1 MRSKP
6 ATQCIAWRNRMRTQH
21 PNLWHPIRFAIML
34 IVLAWTIYGVCYE
47 PPTDIFG
54 VIWVAMLVTA
64 LVPSPLF
71 LKSTSVAI
79 LVIASI
85 GDLFTPYAHLGNSL
99 PAQLYAYGM
108 LAYSTNAIIVATLL
122 TYYVV
127 NILLIDPPGPN
138 TNPVAMVSM
147 YAMVLLLGRA
157 LSWSEKTT
165 QKSFEAAQNKNRL
178 QELESRAR
186 IADAIH
192 DAVTG
197 DLSAASFVA
206 QRHIG
211 GNSSSPGVAA
221 DPANATTTT
230 ATTTADAED
239 WRQINEYILSALT
252 NVHRVIDELNMD
264 ATTLPGDADGE
275 ALANLLRATLDDG
288 DRRLRKLGFHIT
300 SIQHCA
306 GGKPSASQAI
316 AELANNLL
324 REIYANIARHAAP
337 GSKVDLS
344 VMLRPNAI
352 EITQINPMKEDMAG
366 ADELNNELPGG
377 HGLASFKKQLESHE
391 GTLTTSAQDGSW
403 TLFAYI
409 PVTVIDDSPGL
420 LEQVQV

>member
-6 ATQCIAWRNRMRTQH
+6 ATQYIAWRNRMRTQH

-197 DLSAASFVA
+197 DLSAATFVA

-275 ALANLLRATLDDG
+275 ALANLLR
-288 DRRLRKLGFHIT
+288 
-300 SIQHCA
+300 
-306 GGKPSASQAI
+306 
-316 AELANNLL
+316 
-324 REIYANIARHAAP
+324 EIYANIARHAAP

-366 ADELNNELPGG
+366 ADERDDELPGG
-377 HGLASFKKQLESHE
+377 HGLASFKKQLESYQ
-391 GTLTTSAQDGSW
+391 GMLTTSAQDGSW

>member
-6 ATQCIAWRNRMRTQH
+6 VARYIAWRNRVRTLH
-21 PNLWHPIRFAIML
+21 PNLWHPIRITIML
-34 IVLAWTIYGVCYE
+34 IVLAWTVYGVYYE
-47 PPTDIFG
+47 PPTDISG
-54 VIWVAMLVTA
+54 VVWIAMLVAT
-64 LVPSPLF
+64 LVVSPLF
-71 LKSTSVAI
+71 PKSMSVTI
-79 LVIASI
+79 IVIAYA
-85 GDLFTPYAHLGNSL
+85 GDLFTSYASSGNSL
-99 PAQLYAYGM
+99 PTHLYAYGM
-108 LAYSTNAIIVATLL
+108 LAYSTNVIIAAALF

-127 NILLIDPPGPN
+127 AILLISPPGPG
-138 TNPVAMVSM
+138 TNPVSMISM

-165 QKSFEAAQNKNRL
+165 RKRFEAAQNKNRL

-197 DLSAASFVA
+197 DLSAAAFVA
-206 QRHIG
+206 QRHVG
-211 GNSSSPGVAA
+211 GVSDSPSAA
-221 DPANATTTT
+221 ATGPVS
-230 ATTTADAED
+230 AADAED
-239 WRQINEYILSALT
+239 WRQINEYVLSALT

-264 ATTLPGDADGE
+264 ATVLPGDADGE
-275 ALANLLRATLDDG
+275 ALANLLRTTMDDG
-288 DRRLRKLGFHIT
+288 DRRLRKLGFAIT
-300 SIQHCA
+300 SIRHCA
-306 GGKPSASQAI
+306 GGKPSASRET

-324 REIYANIARHAAP
+324 REIYANIARHAAL

-352 EITQINPMKEDMAG
+352 EITQINPMKEGIAG
-366 ADELNNELPGG
+366 ADGHDNELPGG
-377 HGLASFKKQLESHE
+377 HGLASFKKQLESHQ

-420 LEQVQV
+420 FEQVQA

>member
-6 ATQCIAWRNRMRTQH
+6 VARYIAWRNRVRTLH
-21 PNLWHPIRFAIML
+21 PNLWHPIRITIML
-34 IVLAWTIYGVCYE
+34 IVLVWTVYGVYYE
-47 PPTDIFG
+47 PPTDISG
-54 VIWVAMLVTA
+54 VVWIAMLVAT
-64 LVPSPLF
+64 LVVSPLF
-71 LKSTSVAI
+71 PKSMSVTI
-79 LVIASI
+79 IVIAYA
-85 GDLFTPYAHLGNSL
+85 GDLFTSYASSGNSL
-99 PAQLYAYGM
+99 PTHLYAYGM
-108 LAYSTNAIIVATLL
+108 LAYSTNVIIAAALF

-127 NILLIDPPGPN
+127 AILLISPPGPG
-138 TNPVAMVSM
+138 TNPVSMISM

-165 QKSFEAAQNKNRL
+165 RKRFEAAQNKNRL

-197 DLSAASFVA
+197 DLSAAAFVA
-206 QRHIG
+206 QRHVG
-211 GNSSSPGVAA
+211 GVSDSPSAA
-221 DPANATTTT
+221 ATGPVS
-230 ATTTADAED
+230 AADAED
-239 WRQINEYILSALT
+239 WRQINEYVLSALT

-264 ATTLPGDADGE
+264 ATVLPGDADGE
-275 ALANLLRATLDDG
+275 ALANLLRTTMNDG
-288 DRRLRKLGFHIT
+288 DRRLRKLGFEIT
-300 SIQHCA
+300 SIRHCA
-306 GGKPSASQAI
+306 GGKPSASRET

-352 EITQINPMKEDMAG
+352 EITQINPRKEGIAG
-366 ADELNNELPGG
+366 TDGHDNELPGG
-377 HGLASFKKQLESHE
+377 HGLASFKKQLESHQ
-391 GTLTTSAQDGSW
+391 GALTTSAQDGSW

-409 PVTVIDDSPGL
+409 PVTVVDDSPGL

>member
-6 ATQCIAWRNRMRTQH
+6 ATQYIAWRNRMRTQH

-54 VIWVAMLVTA
+54 VIWVVMLVTA

-71 LKSTSVAI
+71 LKSASVAI

-197 DLSAASFVA
+197 DLSAATFVA

-366 ADELNNELPGG
+366 ADERDDELPGG
-377 HGLASFKKQLESHE
+377 HRLASFKKQLESYQ
-391 GTLTTSAQDGSW
+391 GMLTTSAQDGSW

>member
-1 MRSKP
+1 M
-6 ATQCIAWRNRMRTQH
+6 
-21 PNLWHPIRFAIML
+21 
-34 IVLAWTIYGVCYE
+34 
-47 PPTDIFG
+47 
-54 VIWVAMLVTA
+54 
-64 LVPSPLF
+64 
-71 LKSTSVAI
+71 
-79 LVIASI
+79 
-85 GDLFTPYAHLGNSL
+85 
-99 PAQLYAYGM
+99 
-108 LAYSTNAIIVATLL
+108 
-122 TYYVV
+122 
-127 NILLIDPPGPN
+127 
-138 TNPVAMVSM
+138 
-147 YAMVLLLGRA
+147 
-157 LSWSEKTT
+157 
-165 QKSFEAAQNKNRL
+165 
-178 QELESRAR
+178 
-186 IADAIH
+186 
-192 DAVTG
+192 TG
-197 DLSAASFVA
+197 DLSAATFVA

-230 ATTTADAED
+230 ATATADAED

-391 GTLTTSAQDGSW
+391 GTLTTSVQDGSW

-420 LEQVQV
+420 FEQVQV